1 MTIENSVRVDKFLWA
16 VRIFKTRSLA
26 TDECRKGR
34 VLINNVQVKPSRNVG
49 KDEIITIRKPPVN
62 YTYKVIDLTENR
74 VGAKLVE
81 HYIENLTPESE
92 ISKLNLSRTAL
103 LSYRERGTGRPTK
116 KERRNLDK
124 FIDDFQNS
132 ED

>member
-1 MTIENSVRVDKFLWA
+1 MENSVRVDKFLWA

-49 KDEIITIRKPPVN
+49 KDEIISVRKPPVS
-62 YTYKVIDLTENR
+62 YMYRVINLTENR

-81 HYIENLTPESE
+81 NYIENLTPESE
-92 ISKLNLSRTAL
+92 ISKLILSRSAL
-103 LSYRERGTGRPTK
+103 LNLRGRGTGRPTK

-132 ED
+132 GDL